1 MRLARFWLALWPC
14 VCMVS
19 GLLTAQPLNSAI
31 DQTGA
36 GLSIQWQEREQR
48 FYVSLAEKLKT
59 QLPQLPALL
68 AADPPRDSD
77 ADAMRAHLEMLANL
91 ADRSRALPKPMFLL
105 LADRLAAMLGAAWD
119 PRSQPLERNFGE
131 RNFKA
136 GPFLFGYHYD
146 QLGATWVYDHALARQ
161 VYRDYTDTPAGEWAF
176 LTLEKL
182 GWNTS
187 VGSPGDPATFRS
199 VIAESAHFFD
209 HHRNSPY
216 RLHFL
221 FDLAQAYE
229 TWWALS
235 QARPDDD
242 YVVAANYTQGAEDA
256 RKRAIELY
264 GQILR
269 EAPHSDFEEY
279 AKLTLARLESK
290 LDTGQRQYYCIYD

>member
-1 MRLARFWLALWPC
+1 MRLALFWLA
-14 VCMVS
+14 
-19 GLLTAQPLNSAI
+19 GRLLIAQPVNSVI
-31 DQTGA
+31 DQDGA
-36 GLSIQWQEREQR
+36 GLSIRWQEREQR

-68 AADPPRDSD
+68 SADPPRESD
-77 ADAMRAHLEMLANL
+77 AASMQAHLQLL
-91 ADRSRALPKPMFLL
+91 ADLAENKRALPKPMVLL

-119 PRSQPLERNFGE
+119 PRSQPLERDFT
-131 RNFKA
+131 A

-161 VYRDYTDTPAGEWAF
+161 VYRDYPNTPAGEWAF

-187 VGSPGDPATFRS
+187 VGCPGDPATFRS
-199 VIAESAHFFD
+199 VIAESGRFFER
-209 HHRNSPY
+209 HRRSPY
-216 RLHFL
+216 RLDFL

-235 QARPDDD
+235 QARADDE
-242 YVVAANYTQGAEDA
+242 YVVAANYAPGADDA

-264 GQILR
+264 QQILR
-269 EAPHSDFEEY
+269 EAPNSDFAAY
-279 AKLTLARLESK
+279 AKPTLARLQSK

>member
-1 MRLARFWLALWPC
+1 MPRALLGPMFCMAGVLA
-14 VCMVS
+14 
-19 GLLTAQPLNSAI
+19 AQSPLDTI
-31 DQTGA
+31 DQSRA
-36 GLSIQWQEREQR
+36 SLSIQWQEREQR
-48 FYVSLAEKLKT
+48 FYILLAEKLKT

-68 AADPPRDSD
+68 AADPPRESD
-77 ADAMRAHLEMLANL
+77 ADAMQAHLQMLTGL
-91 ADRSRALPKPMFLL
+91 MDKSRVLPKPMFLL

-119 PRSQPLERNFGE
+119 PRSQPLERNFPA

-136 GPFLFGYHYD
+136 GPFLFVYYYD

-161 VYRDYTDTPAGEWAF
+161 VYRDYPDTPAGEWAF

-187 VGSPGDPATFRS
+187 VGCPGDPATFRS
-199 VIAESAHFFD
+199 VIAESARFLD
-209 HHRNSPY
+209 HHRSSPY
-216 RLHFL
+216 RLDFL

-256 RKRAIELY
+256 RKRAIQIY

-269 EAPHSDFEEY
+269 EAPRRDFAEY
-279 AKLTLARLESK
+279 AKLTLPQLQSK